1 VNFARVLLCLLP
13 LGLAACVPTAGRASS
28 PATPNAVAQA
38 RAAGAS
44 VSPALDTLY
53 EAARREGKVVSYF
66 PNAPKFEAA
75 KAAFEQR
82 YPGIAVDIIGMRASE
97 YGPRI
102 NAEYASGQHVADV
115 VGAGGTTMG
124 DLARNQRFAV
134 WEPPEADQLVESAR
148 QDGGQHWTYQ
158 INVYGGLVNTRVVP
172 ADKLP
177 TKRDDLLDPYWRGD
191 GKLLLEDP
199 RGPGAGSEFFAT
211 GLRTLGREYLER
223 IAAQQPTFVRDYQS
237 APARVA
243 RGEFAMFVPQSV
255 GEDAAKVMAVAP
267 VQLVLFRDGTAYSD
281 ISLGV
286 LSQAPHPNAARLWAG
301 FLFSEEGQLAFVEK
315 SLQYGVRK
323 GLPSPPGYPNLDGL
337 VMVTRTREE
346 RERND
351 EFVKLY
357 EEVLFR

>member
-1 VNFARVLLCLLP
+1 MNVARLLLCLLP
-13 LGLAACVPTAGRASS
+13 LWLAACAPTAARPQS
-28 PATPNAVAQA
+28 PATPNAVAQL

-44 VSPALDTLY
+44 VSPALDALY
-53 EAARREGKVVSYF
+53 EAARREGRVVSYF

-75 KAAFEQR
+75 KAAFEKR
-82 YPGIAVDIIGMRASE
+82 YPGVAVDVVGMRGSE
-97 YGPRI
+97 YVPRI
-102 NAEYASGQHVADV
+102 NAEYASGQHVVDV
-115 VGAGGTTMG
+115 VGAGGTTM
-124 DLARNQRFAV
+124 LELVRNQRFAA
-134 WEPPEADQLVESAR
+134 WEPPEADQLMEGAK
-148 QDGGQHWTYQ
+148 QDGGLHWTYQ
-158 INVYGGLVNTRVVP
+158 INVYGGLVNTRLVP

-177 TKRDDLLDPYWRGD
+177 TKRDDLLDPFWRGD

-199 RGPGAGSEFFAT
+199 RSPGAGSEFFAT
-211 GLRTLGREYLER
+211 SVRTLGREYLER
-223 IAAQQPTFVRDYQS
+223 IAAQQATFIRDYQS
-237 APARVA
+237 APARIA

-255 GEDAAKVMAVAP
+255 GEDASKVTAVAP
-267 VQLVLFRDGTAYSD
+267 VQLVLFQDGTAYSE

-323 GLPSPPGYPNLDGL
+323 GLPSPPGYPSLDGL

-351 EFVKLY
+351 EFLKVY